1 MKTRFPSISRR
12 NFLQALGIGAAGMSM
27 AACAPENLMIQP
39 TTQLRGTGQLRG
51 GGVPAGVADRRPLA
65 FHRTQ
70 VGDLQVTVLNDG
82 VIAFPTENFAVNASA
97 EERTALLAE
106 YNLPTEM
113 GRADI
118 GVILVENGDQRIL
131 LDTGVGDA
139 PGMGDGTGR
148 LLVTLDLLGIKRESI
163 SAVLFS
169 HFHPDHIGGAS
180 FDGVATFPNAQYYF
194 PQAEWDFVQNAPA
207 ALADLVGLVNAK
219 LQPIMEED
227 QLTLFGSEEELVP
240 GIQSVAAFG
249 HSPGHHAFLLA
260 SGSDQLLFT
269 ADAANHFVLHF
280 QRPDWL
286 FSFDAIPE
294 LTTATRQ
301 QLLGRAADE
310 GLKIVGTH
318 LPFPGMGY
326 VVRSADGFRFVPQ
339 G

>member
-51 GGVPAGVADRRPLA
+51 GGVPAGVADRTPLA

-82 VIAFPTENFAVNASA
+82 VIVFPTENFAVNASA
-97 EERTALLAE
+97 EERTALLEE
-106 YNLPTEM
+106 YNLPTQM

-118 GVILVENGDQRIL
+118 GVTLVENGDQRIL
-131 LDTGVGDA
+131 LDTGAGDA
-139 PGMGDGTGR
+139 PGMSADVGR
-148 LLVTLDLLGIKRESI
+148 LMVTLDMLGVKRESI
-163 SAVLFS
+163 TAVLIS

-180 FDGVATFPNAQYYF
+180 FNGEATFPNAQYFF
-194 PQAEWDFVQNAPA
+194 PQAEWDFLQNAPA

-219 LQPIMEED
+219 LQPIMAQD
-227 QLTLFGSEEELVP
+227 QLTLFGAEEELVP
-240 GIQSVAAFG
+240 GVQSVAAFG
-249 HSPGHHAFLLA
+249 HSPGQHAFLLA

-310 GLKIVGTH
+310 GLKIVATH

-326 VVRSADGFRFVPQ
+326 VVRSGDGFRFVPQ